1 MCRTWAHL
9 LALTAL
15 LVFSSGPGWAGD
27 VARGAE
33 LARQAHVQADVEA
46 LRRVARSQH
55 GDVWVVIEQ
64 LLADDDRDVA
74 EAVVSAG
81 SRHAKRLAAYLVWR
95 RAHPLEKGT
104 PEQLDRI
111 EAQRKRGN
119 RRGAQALLAAGGSD
133 ARGVCGVRRGI
144 LQAFLLPEPE
154 RALAACVG
162 AAKEAN
168 AIGWRTGELTALGSC
183 VELSHRIQQHAQV
196 LASGAALL
204 AMLGQTGQRT
214 TRYHV
219 HRRMSDAARTL
230 GRRAEAVRHTRRV
243 VELAAASGQRRDAL
257 RHLLILDSENPDW
270 EEVRKTQLRLRA
282 LEAELGNPHGV
293 AATDAQL
300 AQVETSLGRWSSA
313 LERMERALSFFE
325 RHGRPFERR
334 GVHSSAAVVA
344 LGMLDGKRALQHV
357 AAARTAGKGLGLG
370 LKDDGLHATEA
381 AALVLLR
388 DYEAAEKVFAAL
400 LTDTSNMTPRN
411 QAGTWMNLAMVQSLA
426 GHHEAADK
434 SLASARRAAGHDGGP
449 DLRARL
455 LATESL
461 AWLRRGRFQE
471 ALRSAESART
481 LVGPLLLPRLESL
494 IETRIAEAYVG
505 RGEWSRALVHANRA
519 VGLILQRS
527 AALPARVGA
536 HYRSKLKGTFALAI
550 DAAWRGG
557 DLASLFAHSERGRAV
572 ALRNRLGGR
581 GAALELLTP
590 ELRAAELR
598 LRSEEARAVRRYQ
611 IAYRAGEKHEAQRAL
626 VALGVVR
633 ERLDRHREHMHAA
646 HATAAQLLDPRVDRL
661 EDTQAALAPGEGQVH
676 YVRGSEGVVAL
687 VVTRAAVRLVP
698 LGSSASLEALLSGIV
713 LEDSTS
719 AWEQDLAKL
728 KARIVDPLDLPK
740 DIARVAIIPTGRLE
754 VVPFA
759 ALLPD
764 RDVTLVPSATV
775 ARLLLERT
783 TQPGRGVLAVG
794 NPADAEGGRLPGAGR
809 EVERVGDKRLVGKEA
824 SEQALR
830 AVLGERPRWRAVHLA
845 CHALIDTQ
853 HPMRTSL
860 ALAPGGSDDGF
871 WRLSEILGARVPADL
886 VVLAACSSAQGSA
899 FEQEGRLGFVH
910 AFFVAGA
917 KRVLASLWDIDDRA
931 AERFMTRFYAALDK
945 GEAPATALRHAQSW
959 MRGQPAWRHP
969 AHWVGWQLW
978 GPHVPR

>member
-1 MCRTWAHL
+1 MCRIWAHV
-9 LALTAL
+9 LALTVL
-15 LVFSSGPGWAGD
+15 LLSSSEPGWAGD
-27 VARGAE
+27 AARGAK
-33 LARQAHVQADVEA
+33 LARQAHVEADTET

-64 LLADDDRDVA
+64 LLADDDGDVA
-74 EAVVSAG
+74 EALVSAG
-81 SRHAKRLAAYLVWR
+81 SSPVKRLAAYLVWR
-95 RAHPLEKGT
+95 RTHPLERGT

-111 EAQRKRGN
+111 EALRKQGK
-119 RRGAQALLAAGGSD
+119 RREAQALLAAGGSG
-133 ARGVCGVRRGI
+133 ARGVCGVRQGI
-144 LQAFLLPEPE
+144 LQAFLLPDPK

-162 AAKEAN
+162 AAKEASS
-168 AIGWRTGELTALGSC
+168 IGWRTGALTALGSC
-183 VELSHRIQQHAQV
+183 VELSHRTRQHAQV

-204 AMLGQTGQRT
+204 GMLGQTGQRT

-219 HRRMSDAARTL
+219 HRRMSDAARAL

-243 VELAAASGQRRDAL
+243 VELAAATEQRRDAL
-257 RHLLILDSENPDW
+257 RRLLILDRQNPAR

-282 LEAELGNPHGV
+282 LEAELGNRHGV

-300 AQVETSLGRWSSA
+300 AQVETFLGRWSSA

-325 RHGRPFERR
+325 KHGRPFERR
-334 GVHSSAAVVA
+334 GAHASAAVVA
-344 LGMLDGKRALQHV
+344 LGMLDGKRALHHV
-357 AAARTAGKGLGLG
+357 AAARTAGKGLGLKNGG
-370 LKDDGLHATEA
+370 LYATEA

-388 DYEAAEKVFAAL
+388 DYDASEKAFGAL
-400 LTDTSNMTPRN
+400 LADTSDMTPRN
-411 QAGTWMNLAMVQSLA
+411 QAATWMNLAIVQSMA
-426 GHHEAADK
+426 DHHEAADK
-434 SLASARRAAGHDGGP
+434 SLASARRAAEQDGGP

-461 AWLRRGRFQE
+461 AWLRRGRFQK

-481 LVGPLLLPRLESL
+481 LVSPLLLPRLESI

-505 RGEWSRALVHANRA
+505 RGDWPRALVHANRA
-519 VGLILQRS
+519 VELILQRS
-527 AALPARVGA
+527 AALPERVGA
-536 HYRSKLKGTFALAI
+536 HYRSKLKGIFALAI
-550 DAAWRGG
+550 DAARYGE
-557 DLASLFAHSERGRAV
+557 DLASLLAHSERGRAV
-572 ALRNRLGGR
+572 ALRNRLGGPR
-581 GAALELLTP
+581 AALELLAP
-590 ELRAAELR
+590 DLREAELR
-598 LRSEEARAVRRYQ
+598 LRSEEARAMRRYQ
-611 IAYRAGEKHEAQRAL
+611 VAYRAGEKPEARVAL

-646 HATAAQLLDPRVDRL
+646 HATAAQLLDPTVDRL
-661 EDTQAALAPGEGQVH
+661 ADTQAALALNEVQVH
-676 YVRGSEGVVAL
+676 YVRGREEVVAL
-687 VVTRAAVRLVP
+687 VVTRAAARQVP

-713 LEDSTS
+713 LEDPTS
-719 AWEQDLAKL
+719 AWEEDWAKL
-728 KARIVDPLDLPK
+728 KARIVDPLNLPK
-740 DIARVAIIPTGRLE
+740 EIARVTIIPTSRLE

-764 RDVTLVPSATV
+764 RDVTLVPSATI
-775 ARLLLERT
+775 ARLLLGRT

-809 EVERVGDKRLVGKEA
+809 EVERVGDKRLVGKA
-824 SEQALR
+824 AREQALR
-830 AVLGERPRWRAVHLA
+830 AVLGERPRWHAVHFA
-845 CHALIDTQ
+845 CHALIDTH

-860 ALAPGGSDDGF
+860 ALAPGGGDDGF

-886 VVLAACSSAQGSA
+886 VVLAACSSAQGPA

-910 AFFVAGA
+910 AFFVAGT

-931 AERFMTRFYAALDK
+931 AEVFMTRFYAALDK